1 MALNLDSVGKSW
13 GPYEYSYTER
23 DLIIYAL
30 GIGFT
35 KDNLEY
41 VYEGSKNFKSF
52 PTYGVIVP
60 ANGRGRS
67 LSLHEGQFCH
77 GCPRRAGPGSS

>member
-23 DLIIYAL
+23 DLILYAL

-35 KDNLEY
+35 KENLEY
-41 VYEGSKNFKSF
+41 VYEGSKNF
-52 PTYGVIVP
+52 
-60 ANGRGRS
+60 
-67 LSLHEGQFCH
+67 
-77 GCPRRAGPGSS
+77 RASQRMG